1 MNQGNKKGISK
12 EELLKAI
19 DGSAGIVNTI
29 ANRLNCHWKTA
40 KSHIEKHPEALE
52 LMQAEKE
59 KNIDK
64 AESVIMQALDDMD
77 IQTAKWY
84 LATIG
89 KARGYA
95 ENSNNVTI
103 HVEKPEQLII
113 EGIEPKCEKI
123 TDS

>member
-1 MNQGNKKGISK
+1 MHQGNKKGISIK
-12 EELLKAI
+12 ELLKAI

-29 ANRLNCHWKTA
+29 ASRLNCHWKTA
-40 KSHIEKHPEALE
+40 KTHIEQHPEAIE
-52 LMQAEKE
+52 RMQSERE

-64 AESVIMQALDDMD
+64 AESVIMKALDEMD

-113 EGIEPKCEKI
+113 EGIEPKCEKT